1 MTNTLPVLPRPEAV
15 FRREEDLRGYCIAA
29 SDRLTDYAVDVDL
42 AAAQMQ
48 KMLGQIPD
56 GTLVGITSKIKAQ
69 LVMAHLKVAARVLD
83 AAAGYSAGTWAAYCK
98 AFAKERDEARRSKTG
113 GAP

>member
-1 MTNTLPVLPRPEAV
+1 MPNNLPAVRRPEAV
-15 FRREEDLRGYCIAA
+15 FRREEDLRGFCSAA
-29 SDRLTDYAVDVDL
+29 ADRLTDYAVDVDL

-48 KMLGQIPD
+48 KLLGQIPD

-83 AAAGYSAGTWAAYCK
+83 AAAGYSAGAWSAYCK
-98 AFAKERDEARRSKTG
+98 AFAKERDEYRASKTG
-113 GAP
+113 GTP

>member
-1 MTNTLPVLPRPEAV
+1 MPPNNLPVVRRPEAV
-15 FRREEDLRGYCIAA
+15 FRREDDLRRFCAAA

-48 KMLGQIPD
+48 KLLGQIPD

-83 AAAGYSAGTWAAYCK
+83 RAAGYSAGTWVAYCK
-98 AFAKERDEARRSKTG
+98 AFAQERSNG
-113 GAP
+113 GTP